1 MTNYE
6 EYLKARRDDELAD
19 LFRLYIYSGLVKTKE
34 LGHLPLLIQNKLDML
49 NKEFKRRTKDVSN
62 V

>member
-6 EYLKARRDDELAD
+6 KYLKARRDDELAD
-19 LFRLYIYSGLVKTKE
+19 LFRLYVYTGLAKTKE
-34 LGHLPLLIQNKLDML
+34 FGHLPLLIQNKLDML
-49 NKEFKRRTKDVSN
+49 NKEFERRTKNVSN

>member
-6 EYLKARRDDELAD
+6 EYLRNRRDDELVE
-19 LFRLYIYSGLVKTKE
+19 LFRLYIYAGLVKAKE
-34 LGHLPLLIQNKLDML
+34 FGHLPLLIQNKLDML
-49 NKEFKRRTKDVSN
+49 NKEFERRTKNVSN